1 MGTGRVTLAVA
12 AAAAAVTVLAGGAV
26 APVASAAP
34 DNSFFTDSGQAPL
47 SSSAPGTVLAS
58 RVLPYHL
65 VGVATPLTAVQIRYR
80 STDAQGR
87 PSANVTSVLLPAGG
101 VDPTRV
107 VLYGSAYDS
116 LNPEHSPSR
125 AIAGNLGSLGGAIAD
140 SEGAV
145 MGLFLAQGFTV
156 IVPDTEGQSA
166 NFAAGPEYGMNTL
179 DAIRAA
185 TTTAATGLNPRSRV
199 GLFGYSGGAI
209 ATNWAAALAPEYAPE
224 VNAGLVGVA
233 EGGVLVNPARNLRYI
248 DGSLGWAGVAAMAII
263 GIARSYDIDF
273 TPYLND
279 YGAQIVARLSSAS
292 ITDVLFQYPGLTWA
306 QMTKPEFANP
316 NSVPPFV
323 ETVAKINL
331 GQAPTPTVPMFI
343 GQGANGILEG
353 TDGTEP
359 GVGPGDGVM
368 IAGDVR
374 ALARRY
380 CDTGNGTITYRQY
393 DALSHIP
400 ALPAWS
406 PEAVTWLLDR
416 FAGKPAPNN
425 CASIAPGNSLAPEL

>member
-12 AAAAAVTVLAGGAV
+12 AAAAAVTMLAGGTV
-26 APVASAAP
+26 PPVANAAP
-34 DNSFFTDSGQAPL
+34 DNSFFAHGGQAPL
-47 SSSAPGTVLAS
+47 GSYAPGTVLAS

-65 VGVATPLTAVQIRYR
+65 LGIPTPLTAVQIRYR
-80 STDAQGR
+80 TTDAQGR
-87 PSANVTSVLLPAGG
+87 PSANITSVLLPPGG
-101 VDPTRV
+101 VDPSRV
-107 VLYGSAYDS
+107 VTYGSAYDS

-125 AIAGNLGSLGGAIAD
+125 SVAGNVSFGGAIAD

-145 MGLFLAQGFTV
+145 MGLFIAQGFTV

-185 TTTAATGLNPRSRV
+185 TSTAATGLNPASRV

-224 VNAGLVGVA
+224 VNANLVGVA
-233 EGGVLVNPARNLRYI
+233 EGGVLANPARNLRYI

-279 YGAQIVARLSSAS
+279 FGARIAAQLSSAS
-292 ITDVLFQYPGLTWA
+292 IANVLFQYPGLTWA
-306 QMTKPEFANP
+306 QLTKPEFANP

-323 ETVAKINL
+323 ETVAKIDL
-331 GQAPTPTVPMFI
+331 GLAPTPTVPMFI

-353 TDGTEP
+353 TEGTKP

-374 ALARRY
+374 ALARQY
-380 CDTGNGTITYRQY
+380 CDTGNATITYHQY

-400 ALPAWS
+400 ALTVWS
-406 PEAVTWLLDR
+406 VEATTWLLDR

>member
-1 MGTGRVTLAVA
+1 MGTGRITLAVA
-12 AAAAAVTVLAGGAV
+12 AAAAAVTVLAGGTV
-26 APVASAAP
+26 APVANAAP
-34 DNSFFTDSGQAPL
+34 DNSFFAYRGQTPL
-47 SSSAPGTVLAS
+47 AAYEPGTVLAS
-58 RVLPYHL
+58 RTLPYHL
-65 VGVATPLTAVQIRYR
+65 LGFATPLTAVQLLYR

-87 PSANVTSVLLPAGG
+87 PSANVTSVLLAPGG
-101 VDPTRV
+101 ADPERV
-107 VLYGSAYDS
+107 VAYGSAYDS

-125 AIAGNLGSLGGAIAD
+125 AVSGNVSFGGAIAD
-140 SEGAV
+140 SEAAV

-185 TTTAATGLNPRSRV
+185 TATAATGLNPGARV

-224 VNAGLVGVA
+224 VNAGLVGVS

-248 DGSLGWAGVAAMAII
+248 DGSIGWAGVAAMAII

-279 YGAQIVARLSSAS
+279 FGARIAAQLSSAS
-292 ITDVLFQYPGLTWA
+292 IANVLFQYPGLTWA
-306 QMTKPEFANP
+306 QLTKPEYANP

-323 ETVAKINL
+323 ETVARIDL
-331 GQAPTPTVPMFI
+331 GLAPTPTVPMFI

-353 TDGTEP
+353 TDGGKP

-374 ALARRY
+374 ALARQY
-380 CDTGNGTITYRQY
+380 CDTGNTTVTYRQY

-400 ALPAWS
+400 ALAAWS
-406 PEAVTWLLDR
+406 PEAVTWLVDR

-425 CASIAPGNSLAPEL
+425 CATIASGNSLAPEL